1 MFTDS
6 DWDNSAPTPLA
17 PPSPARRAAA
27 LAAAVVAGLVL
38 GVAMA
43 SWWWA
48 AHSDSGAKVAASPAT
63 PSLPTPAEVI
73 ASAPPAGGPAT
84 GGPATKAVDSPAA
97 PPSSAP
103 IAVRAPAPPVDPAA
117 ASRRKELAWSSWY
130 EKPRECIED
139 RRGERLVE
147 CANHYIRARREFEAS
162 YSKR

>member
-17 PPSPARRAAA
+17 PSPVHRTAA
-27 LAAAVVAGLVL
+27 LAVAAVAGLAL
-38 GVAMA
+38 GVAVA

-48 AHSDSGAKVAASPAT
+48 AQSDHGARVAT
-63 PSLPTPAEVI
+63 PAATAPPPTPAEVI
-73 ASAPPAGGPAT
+73 ASAPPAGGPGEVAE
-84 GGPATKAVDSPAA
+84 A
-97 PPSSAP
+97 
-103 IAVRAPAPPVDPAA
+103 APAPSPAPVAASAAAPRADPAA

-147 CANHYIRARREFEAS
+147 CANHYIRARREFEAA